1 MGHKTVVILKT
12 CSVCQF
18 TGKNYWDRQCIELA
32 PFYFLISYIKFVYII
47 TKAMKTLID
56 KWKK

>member
-12 CSVCQF
+12 CYVCQF

-32 PFYFLISYIKFVYII
+32 PFYFLIPYMKFVYNIA
-47 TKAMKTLID
+47 KAMKTLID